1 MKTIKR
7 FLLPVLT
14 GIISSVIPSVL
25 GFKIDTWQ
33 YWWIALPIISIS
45 IGDKSIAPSLPCLRT
60 FFSISAKI
68 YSFVMALLFVTTK
81 CVQRLHACRA
91 LSYA

>member
-33 YWWIALPIISIS
+33 YWWIALPIIFMSWIIYPLHEEI
-45 IGDKSIAPSLPCLRT
+45 IGNRS
-60 FFSISAKI
+60 
-68 YSFVMALLFVTTK
+68 
-81 CVQRLHACRA
+81 
-91 LSYA
+91 

>member
-33 YWWIALPIISIS
+33 YWWIALPIIFMSLIIYPLHEEI
-45 IGDKSIAPSLPCLRT
+45 IGNRS
-60 FFSISAKI
+60 
-68 YSFVMALLFVTTK
+68 
-81 CVQRLHACRA
+81 
-91 LSYA
+91 